1 MNNLQESEKCKISIN
16 KNLEKYKKKMDK
28 INKQINYL
36 KLLSMSYDNDQN
48 ELPMPLEFNNITLNN
63 FKKEKS
69 KKYTKHLIDKLK
81 NRKSKHKES
90 KHKESKHKE
99 SNDKIKIKIEVQE
112 EIEIPSLEYA

>member
-1 MNNLQESEKCKISIN
+1 MNNLQESEKYKISIN
-16 KNLEKYKKKMDK
+16 KNLEKYKKKMDI

-90 KHKESKHKE
+90 
-99 SNDKIKIKIEVQE
+99 NDKIKIKIEVQE